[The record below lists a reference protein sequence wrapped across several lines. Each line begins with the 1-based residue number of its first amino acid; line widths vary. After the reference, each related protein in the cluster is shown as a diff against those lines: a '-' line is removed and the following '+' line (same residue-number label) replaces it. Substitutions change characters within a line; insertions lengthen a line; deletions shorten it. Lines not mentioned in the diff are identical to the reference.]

1 MIRRLWLRMR
11 STARIDPERHSLI
24 TSQDRIGSF
33 GYALAGCTYML
44 RRQKNTR
51 IQAAATVAVIAT
63 GFWLRLEADKWA
75 LLVLAITSVWITEF
89 INAAIEAAVNL
100 HRTDYHPMAQ
110 VAKDV
115 AAGAALIS
123 AIGALLIG
131 VLILLPPILAA
142 IQIGGASR

>member
-1 MIRRLWLRMR
+1 MASDAQHGKDRSRAAQLDHQSRSNREFRLCPGRM
-11 STARIDPERHSLI
+11 
-24 TSQDRIGSF
+24 
-33 GYALAGCTYML
+33 YAYML

-51 IQAAATVAVIAT
+51 IQAATTVAVIAT

-100 HRTDYHPMAQ
+100 YGTDYHPMAQ